1 MLVLEHGLLDGLQEM
16 VVVVINHLKFGTQT
30 QLTTE
35 ETNSMVLL
43 WQFTNT
49 YIDDLWQQFR

>member
-30 QLTTE
+30 QLTTV

-49 YIDDLWQQFR
+49 YIDELWQQFR